1 MYQEPALTQH
11 EPIARNPRVVLLI
24 FLSVFISSITFFN
37 SPFEGYLH
45 YIIFLI
51 LLPGFY
57 SAFGFPK
64 VPLQILSLPFII
76 GILEILAGNNT
87 GALFFKIFIGVLLSS
102 TFYFYVIKYFDDDA
116 VTIFKLFLYGCYLTA
131 VLGIIQVICFNLGIV
146 PGYNYRWLL
155 NKWSVVPGAIW
166 GIRMNSLYPEASQCA
181 IMLGPAAF
189 VTIYNLIFRTDHFI
203 SRRKGIVILI
213 ALFLTTSS
221 TGFIGLLFSML
232 LLAIN
237 FARFGTFLAFASVG
251 LGMGFLLYNGIP
263 EVQRRVDSAVGL
275 WVNNDFSV
283 ENVNSSSFVL
293 YNNFHIAFT
302 NLKENPLMG
311 TGLGSHAIAF
321 DKYTL
326 TKRAG
331 ILNITFNKF
340 DANSL
345 FLRLVSETG
354 LIGITLAM
362 MFIFRFHVR
371 KSKDR
376 SGKELWLISNALLVI
391 ILMYLIRQGN
401 YFLNGFPLFVWLYY
415 YVYLKS
421 KSNEAESLTTE
432 FTELNHQ
439 NENPLVRN

>member
-1 MYQEPALTQH
+1 MSSKSLPLQEQSEQNT
-11 EPIARNPRVVLLI
+11 RVVILI

-57 SAFGFPK
+57 ARFGFPK
-64 VPLQILSLPFII
+64 VTLQILSLPFIM
-76 GILEILAGNNT
+76 GILQILAGNNT
-87 GALFFKIFIGVLLSS
+87 SALFFKIFIGVLLSV
-102 TFYFYVIKYFDDDA
+102 TFYFYVIKYFNDDA
-116 VTIFKLFLYGCYLTA
+116 ELIFKLFMYGCYLTA
-131 VLGIIQVICFNLGIV
+131 ILGIIQVISFNIGFT

-166 GIRMNSLYPEASQCA
+166 GIRMNSIYPEASQCA

-189 VTIYNLIFRTDHFI
+189 VTMYNLIFGTDHFI
-203 SRRKGIVILI
+203 SRRKGLVILL
-213 ALFLTTSS
+213 ALILTTSS
-221 TGFIGLLFSML
+221 TGYIGLLFSFIL
-232 LLAIN
+232 LSIN
-237 FARFGTFLAFASVG
+237 FARVGTFLAFAAVAMG
-251 LGMGFLLYNGIP
+251 LSFLVYNSIP
-263 EVQRRVDSAVGL
+263 EVQKRVDSGIGL

-302 NLKENPLMG
+302 NLKQNPMMG

-326 TKRAG
+326 TGRSG

-354 LIGITLAM
+354 LIGISLALL
-362 MFIFRFHVR
+362 FIFRFHVR
-371 KSKDR
+371 KSKDHSGR
-376 SGKELWLISNALLVI
+376 SLWLISNALLVI
-391 ILMYLIRQGN
+391 ILMYMVRQGN
-401 YFLNGFPLFVWLYY
+401 YFLNGFPLFIWLYY
-415 YVYLKS
+415 YVYLKNKQYSELQTGKPVQTEPS
-421 KSNEAESLTTE
+421 KSIP
-432 FTELNHQ
+432 H
-439 NENPLVRN
+439 VRH